1 MKDYIIKKLM
11 EHRGEYVSG
20 ENLCEQSGV
29 TRSAVWKYISALR
42 EEGFEIEAASG
53 KGYMLREMPDVLC
66 QAAIEHYISDKEF
79 WKRIIVLNMVDS
91 TNLYIR
97 SLCNLRV
104 EEGTAV
110 FASCQT
116 DGRGRRG
123 RVWHSPDSDGIY
135 MSVLFTP
142 DMPYSRV
149 PILSLYAAIAVRRA
163 IAEVCGLECDI
174 KWPNDLQYKGKKLC
188 GILCEVIGEI
198 NNDFCCIVG
207 IGINANNKKRSFE
220 KDIRSIA
227 TSIALET
234 GKPVDR
240 CALSAAVLNN
250 LNELYK
256 GESFSI
262 EEYKKH
268 CITVGRDIT
277 VIRGESEMAA
287 YAYDISLT
295 GGLMVKTE
303 DGQCSEV
310 SSGEVSIRPGK
321 NEDKNA

>member
-1 MKDYIIKKLM
+1 MKDYIIKSLLSSK
-11 EHRGEYVSG
+11 GEYVSG
-20 ENLCEQSGV
+20 ESLCEHSGV

-42 EEGFEIEAASG
+42 DEGFEIEAGAG
-53 KGYMLREMPDVLC
+53 KGYLLKSIPDVLS
-66 QAAIEHYISDKEF
+66 QATIEYYTEKTDF

-91 TNLYIR
+91 TNLYVR

-123 RVWHSPDSDGIY
+123 RMWQSPDTDGVY

-142 DMPYSRV
+142 DMPYAKV
-149 PILSLYAAIAVRRA
+149 PILSLYAAMAVRCA
-163 IAEVCGLECDI
+163 IYDTCGLSCDI

-220 KDIRSIA
+220 KDIRDIA
-227 TSIALET
+227 TSIYLET
-234 GKPVDR
+234 GEKVDR
-240 CALSAAVLNN
+240 CKLGASVLNH
-250 LNELYK
+250 LERLYK
-256 GESFSI
+256 QKKFSL
-262 EEYKKH
+262 EEYKKY
-268 CITVGRDIT
+268 CVTLDKDIT
-277 VIRGESEMAA
+277 VIRGNNSLLAHA
-287 YAYDISLT
+287 VDISPS
-295 GGLMVKTE
+295 GGLLVKTPE
-303 DGQCSEV
+303 GKKIEV
-310 SSGEVSIRPGK
+310 NSGEVSIRPAENK
-321 NEDKNA
+321 